1 MRNRSKSIKL
11 FDLIILILNI
21 AISIIIIYLL
31 INQPQTTYIFQYI
44 NPISSL
50 PIIPLIITSILIFI
64 ITYNKKTNYT
74 IKYIISLLPTFTL
87 LLILIKS
94 NNYIEQSLVS
104 LIWFAFQTFLL
115 KKNYF
120 NIYELYIYGILI
132 SIFIVIN
139 PLFILLLISLYITI
153 LFKDIINIKKI
164 ISPILGFITMSI
176 LIYTIDYT
184 FLNQYFF
191 NNLKLSL
198 SEWNFSKVSYKMIG
212 IIVFAIS
219 SCVAIYPWMQKQ
231 LVIIRRQ
238 TWIIIIEIILMI
250 LMSTLLP
257 LKNYE
262 TALLMYIWL
271 LSMSLQKIIIKDELT
286 WRKIIYQIMIVVVSG
301 YWVVMGRVGGV
312 RGPINKFISLYWTT
326 Y

>member
-50 PIIPLIITSILIFI
+50 PIIPFIITTILIFI

-115 KKNYF
+115 KKKYF

-132 SIFIVIN
+132 SMFIVIN

-198 SEWNFSKVSYKMIG
+198 SEWNFSQVSYKMIG
-212 IIVFAIS
+212 IIAFAII
-219 SCVAIYPWMQKQ
+219 SCIAIYPWMQKQ

-250 LMSTLLP
+250 LMATLLP

-271 LSMSLQKIIIKDELT
+271 LSMSLQKIIIKDKLT
-286 WRKIIYQIMIVVVSG
+286 WRRIMYQMMIAVVSG
-301 YWVVMGRVGGV
+301 YWVVMGRVWG
-312 RGPINKFISLYWTT
+312 
-326 Y
+326 

>member
-21 AISIIIIYLL
+21 AISIIIIYIL
-31 INQPQTTYIFQYI
+31 INQPQITYIFHYI

-50 PIIPLIITSILIFI
+50 PIIPFIITSILIFI

-198 SEWNFSKVSYKMIG
+198 SEWNFSQVSYKMIG
-212 IIVFAIS
+212 IIAFAII
-219 SCVAIYPWMQKQ
+219 SCIAIYPWMQKQ

-250 LMSTLLP
+250 LMATLLP

-286 WRKIIYQIMIVVVSG
+286 WRRIMYQMMIVVVSG
-301 YWVVMGRVGGV
+301 YWVVMGRVGG
-312 RGPINKFISLYWTT
+312 
-326 Y
+326 

>member
-50 PIIPLIITSILIFI
+50 PIIPFIITSILIFI

-74 IKYIISLLPTFTL
+74 IKYIISILPTFTL

-132 SIFIVIN
+132 SMFIVIN

-286 WRKIIYQIMIVVVSG
+286 WRRIIYQMMIVVVSG
-301 YWVVMGRVGGV
+301 YWVVMGRVGG
-312 RGPINKFISLYWTT
+312 
-326 Y
+326 

>member
-21 AISIIIIYLL
+21 AISIIIIYIL
-31 INQPQTTYIFQYI
+31 INQPQITYIFHYI

-50 PIIPLIITSILIFI
+50 PIIPFIITSILIFI

-74 IKYIISLLPTFTL
+74 IKYIITLLPIFTL

-212 IIVFAIS
+212 IIVFAII
-219 SCVAIYPWMQKQ
+219 SCIAIYPWMQKQ

-250 LMSTLLP
+250 LMATLLP

-271 LSMSLQKIIIKDELT
+271 LSMSLQKIIIKDKLT
-286 WRKIIYQIMIVVVSG
+286 WRRIMYQMMVVMISG
-301 YWVVMGRVGGV
+301 YWVVMGRVGG
-312 RGPINKFISLYWTT
+312 
-326 Y
+326 

>member
-21 AISIIIIYLL
+21 AISIIIIYIL
-31 INQPQTTYIFQYI
+31 INQPQITYIFHYI
-44 NPISSL
+44 NSISSL
-50 PIIPLIITSILIFI
+50 PIIPFIITSILIFI

-198 SEWNFSKVSYKMIG
+198 SEWNFSQVSYKMIG
-212 IIVFAIS
+212 IIAFAII
-219 SCVAIYPWMQKQ
+219 SCIAIYPWMQKQ

-250 LMSTLLP
+250 LMATLLP

-271 LSMSLQKIIIKDELT
+271 LSMSLQKIIIKDKLT
-286 WRKIIYQIMIVVVSG
+286 WRRIMYQMMIAVVSG
-301 YWVVMGRVGGV
+301 YWVVMGRVGG
-312 RGPINKFISLYWTT
+312 
-326 Y
+326 

>member
-50 PIIPLIITSILIFI
+50 PIIPFIITSILIFI

-74 IKYIISLLPTFTL
+74 IKYIITLLPIFTL

-115 KKNYF
+115 KKKYF

-212 IIVFAIS
+212 IIVFAII
-219 SCVAIYPWMQKQ
+219 SCIAIYPWMQKQ

-250 LMSTLLP
+250 LMATLLP

-286 WRKIIYQIMIVVVSG
+286 WRRIMYQMMILVVSG
-301 YWVVMGRVGGV
+301 YWVVMGRVGG
-312 RGPINKFISLYWTT
+312 
-326 Y
+326 

>member
-21 AISIIIIYLL
+21 AISIIIIYIL
-31 INQPQTTYIFQYI
+31 INQPQITYIFHYI
-44 NPISSL
+44 NSISSL
-50 PIIPLIITSILIFI
+50 PIIPFIITSILIFI

-198 SEWNFSKVSYKMIG
+198 SEWNFSQVSYKMIG
-212 IIVFAIS
+212 IIAFAII
-219 SCVAIYPWMQKQ
+219 SCIAIYPWMQKQ

-250 LMSTLLP
+250 LMATLLP

-271 LSMSLQKIIIKDELT
+271 LSMSLQKIIIKDKLT
-286 WRKIIYQIMIVVVSG
+286 WRRIMYQMMIAVVSG
-301 YWVVMGRVGGV
+301 YWVVMGRVWG
-312 RGPINKFISLYWTT
+312 
-326 Y
+326 

>member
-1 MRNRSKSIKL
+1 
-11 FDLIILILNI
+11 
-21 AISIIIIYLL
+21 
-31 INQPQTTYIFQYI
+31 
-44 NPISSL
+44 
-50 PIIPLIITSILIFI
+50 
-64 ITYNKKTNYT
+64 
-74 IKYIISLLPTFTL
+74 
-87 LLILIKS
+87 
-94 NNYIEQSLVS
+94 
-104 LIWFAFQTFLL
+104 
-115 KKNYF
+115 
-120 NIYELYIYGILI
+120 
-132 SIFIVIN
+132 
-139 PLFILLLISLYITI
+139 
-153 LFKDIINIKKI
+153 
-164 ISPILGFITMSI
+164 MSI

>member
-31 INQPQTTYIFQYI
+31 INQPQITYIFHYI
-44 NPISSL
+44 NSISSL
-50 PIIPLIITSILIFI
+50 PIIPFIITSILIFI

-198 SEWNFSKVSYKMIG
+198 SEWNFSQVSYKMIG
-212 IIVFAIS
+212 IIAFAII
-219 SCVAIYPWMQKQ
+219 SCIAIYPWMQKQ

-250 LMSTLLP
+250 LMATLLP

-271 LSMSLQKIIIKDELT
+271 LSMSLQKIIIKDKLT
-286 WRKIIYQIMIVVVSG
+286 WRRIMYQMMIAVVSG
-301 YWVVMGRVGGV
+301 YWVVMGRVWG
-312 RGPINKFISLYWTT
+312 
-326 Y
+326 

>member
-31 INQPQTTYIFQYI
+31 INQPQITYIFHYI

-50 PIIPLIITSILIFI
+50 PIIPFIITSILIFI

-198 SEWNFSKVSYKMIG
+198 SEWNFSQVSYKMIG
-212 IIVFAIS
+212 IIAFAII
-219 SCVAIYPWMQKQ
+219 SCIAIYPWMQKQ

-250 LMSTLLP
+250 LMATLLP

-271 LSMSLQKIIIKDELT
+271 LSMSLQKIIIKDKLT
-286 WRKIIYQIMIVVVSG
+286 WRRIMYQMMIAVVSG
-301 YWVVMGRVGGV
+301 YWVVMGRVWG
-312 RGPINKFISLYWTT
+312 
-326 Y
+326 

>member
-21 AISIIIIYLL
+21 AISIIIIYIL
-31 INQPQTTYIFQYI
+31 INQPQITYIFHYI
-44 NPISSL
+44 NSISSL
-50 PIIPLIITSILIFI
+50 PIIPFIITSILIFI

-198 SEWNFSKVSYKMIG
+198 SEWNFSQVSYKMIG
-212 IIVFAIS
+212 IIAFAII
-219 SCVAIYPWMQKQ
+219 SCIAIYPWMQKQ

-250 LMSTLLP
+250 LMATLLP

-271 LSMSLQKIIIKDELT
+271 LSMSLQKIIIKDKLT
-286 WRKIIYQIMIVVVSG
+286 WRRIMYQMMIAVVSG
-301 YWVVMGRVGGV
+301 YWVVMDGV
-312 RGPINKFISLYWTT
+312 WG
-326 Y
+326 

>member
-21 AISIIIIYLL
+21 AISIIIIYIL
-31 INQPQTTYIFQYI
+31 INQPQITYIFHYI
-44 NPISSL
+44 NSISSL
-50 PIIPLIITSILIFI
+50 PIIPFIITSILIFI

-212 IIVFAIS
+212 IIVFAII
-219 SCVAIYPWMQKQ
+219 SCIAIYPWMQKQ

-250 LMSTLLP
+250 LMATLLP

-271 LSMSLQKIIIKDELT
+271 LSMSLQKIIIKDKLT
-286 WRKIIYQIMIVVVSG
+286 WRRIMYQMMIAVVSG
-301 YWVVMGRVGGV
+301 YWVVMGRVWG
-312 RGPINKFISLYWTT
+312 
-326 Y
+326 

>member
-21 AISIIIIYLL
+21 AISIIIIYIL
-31 INQPQTTYIFQYI
+31 INQPQITYIFHYI
-44 NPISSL
+44 NSISSL
-50 PIIPLIITSILIFI
+50 PIIPFIITSILIFI

-198 SEWNFSKVSYKMIG
+198 SEWNFSQVSYKMIG
-212 IIVFAIS
+212 IIAFAII
-219 SCVAIYPWMQKQ
+219 SCIAIYPWMQKQ

-250 LMSTLLP
+250 LMATLLP

-286 WRKIIYQIMIVVVSG
+286 WRRIMYQMMVVMISG
-301 YWVVMGRVGGV
+301 YWVVMGRVGG
-312 RGPINKFISLYWTT
+312 
-326 Y
+326 

>member
-120 NIYELYIYGILI
+120 NIYGLYIYGILI

-286 WRKIIYQIMIVVVSG
+286 WRRIMYQMMIVVVSG
-301 YWVVMGRVGGV
+301 YWVVMGRVWG
-312 RGPINKFISLYWTT
+312 
-326 Y
+326 

>member
-50 PIIPLIITSILIFI
+50 PIIPFIITSILIFI

-198 SEWNFSKVSYKMIG
+198 SEWNFSQVSYKMIG
-212 IIVFAIS
+212 IIAFAII
-219 SCVAIYPWMQKQ
+219 SCIAIYPWMQKQ

-238 TWIIIIEIILMI
+238 TWIIIIEIILML

-271 LSMSLQKIIIKDELT
+271 LSMRLQKIIIKDELT
-286 WRKIIYQIMIVVVSG
+286 WRRIMYQMMVVMISG
-301 YWVVMGRVGGV
+301 YWVVMGRVWG
-312 RGPINKFISLYWTT
+312 
-326 Y
+326 

>member
-31 INQPQTTYIFQYI
+31 INQPKTTYIFQYI

-50 PIIPLIITSILIFI
+50 PIIPFIITSILIFI

-74 IKYIISLLPTFTL
+74 IKYIISILPTFTL

-132 SIFIVIN
+132 SMFIVIN

-250 LMSTLLP
+250 LMATLLP

-271 LSMSLQKIIIKDELT
+271 LSMSLQKIIIKGESA
-286 WRKIIYQIMIVVVSG
+286 WRRIIYQILIVVVSG
-301 YWVVMGRVGGV
+301 YWVVMGRVEG
-312 RGPINKFISLYWTT
+312 
-326 Y
+326 

>member
-21 AISIIIIYLL
+21 AISIIIIYIL
-31 INQPQTTYIFQYI
+31 INQPQITYIFHYI

-50 PIIPLIITSILIFI
+50 PIIPFIITSILIFI

-198 SEWNFSKVSYKMIG
+198 SEWNFSQVSYKMIG
-212 IIVFAIS
+212 IIAFAII
-219 SCVAIYPWMQKQ
+219 SCIAIYPWMQKQ

-238 TWIIIIEIILMI
+238 TWIIIIEITLML
-250 LMSTLLP
+250 LMATLLP

-271 LSMSLQKIIIKDELT
+271 LSMSLQKIIIKDKLT
-286 WRKIIYQIMIVVVSG
+286 WRRIMYQMMIAVVSG
-301 YWVVMGRVGGV
+301 YWVVMGRVWG
-312 RGPINKFISLYWTT
+312 
-326 Y
+326 

>member
-21 AISIIIIYLL
+21 AISIIIIYIL
-31 INQPQTTYIFQYI
+31 INQPQITYIFHYI

-50 PIIPLIITSILIFI
+50 PIIPFIITSILIFI

-132 SIFIVIN
+132 SMFIVIN

-198 SEWNFSKVSYKMIG
+198 SEWNFSQVSYKMIG
-212 IIVFAIS
+212 IIAFAII
-219 SCVAIYPWMQKQ
+219 SCIAIYPWMQKQ

-250 LMSTLLP
+250 LMATLLP

-286 WRKIIYQIMIVVVSG
+286 WRRIMYQMMIAVVSG
-301 YWVVMGRVGGV
+301 YWVVMGRVWG
-312 RGPINKFISLYWTT
+312 
-326 Y
+326 

>member
-50 PIIPLIITSILIFI
+50 PIIPFIITSILIFI

-198 SEWNFSKVSYKMIG
+198 SEWNFSQVSYKMIG
-212 IIVFAIS
+212 IIAFAII
-219 SCVAIYPWMQKQ
+219 SCIAIYPWMQKQ

-271 LSMSLQKIIIKDELT
+271 LSMSLQKIIIKDKLT
-286 WRKIIYQIMIVVVSG
+286 WRRIMYQMMIAVVSG
-301 YWVVMGRVGGV
+301 YWVVMGRVWG
-312 RGPINKFISLYWTT
+312 
-326 Y
+326 

>member
-31 INQPQTTYIFQYI
+31 INQPQITYIFQYI

-50 PIIPLIITSILIFI
+50 PIIPFIITSILIFI

-198 SEWNFSKVSYKMIG
+198 SEWNFSQVSYKMIG
-212 IIVFAIS
+212 IIAFAII
-219 SCVAIYPWMQKQ
+219 SCIAIYPWMQKQ

-271 LSMSLQKIIIKDELT
+271 LSMSLQKIIIKDKLT
-286 WRKIIYQIMIVVVSG
+286 WRRIMYQMMIAVVSG
-301 YWVVMGRVGGV
+301 YWVVMGRVWG
-312 RGPINKFISLYWTT
+312 
-326 Y
+326 

>member
-21 AISIIIIYLL
+21 AISIIIIYIL
-31 INQPQTTYIFQYI
+31 INQPQITYIFHYI

-50 PIIPLIITSILIFI
+50 PIIPFIITSILIFI

-198 SEWNFSKVSYKMIG
+198 SEWNFSQVSYKMIG
-212 IIVFAIS
+212 IIAFAII
-219 SCVAIYPWMQKQ
+219 SCIAIYPWMQKQ

-250 LMSTLLP
+250 LMATLLP

-286 WRKIIYQIMIVVVSG
+286 WRRIMYQMMIAVVSG
-301 YWVVMGRVGGV
+301 YWVVMGRVWG
-312 RGPINKFISLYWTT
+312 
-326 Y
+326 

>member
-21 AISIIIIYLL
+21 AISIIIIYIL
-31 INQPQTTYIFQYI
+31 INQPQITYIFHYI

-50 PIIPLIITSILIFI
+50 PIIPFIITSILIFI

-198 SEWNFSKVSYKMIG
+198 SEWNFSQVSYKMIG
-212 IIVFAIS
+212 IIAFAII
-219 SCVAIYPWMQKQ
+219 SCIAIYPWMQKQ

-250 LMSTLLP
+250 LMATLLP

-286 WRKIIYQIMIVVVSG
+286 WRRIMYQMMIVVVSG
-301 YWVVMGRVGGV
+301 YWVVMGRVWG
-312 RGPINKFISLYWTT
+312 
-326 Y
+326 

>member
-31 INQPQTTYIFQYI
+31 INQPKITYIFHYI
-44 NPISSL
+44 NSISSL
-50 PIIPLIITSILIFI
+50 PIIPFIITSILIFI

-212 IIVFAIS
+212 IIVFAII
-219 SCVAIYPWMQKQ
+219 SCIAIYPWMQKQ

-250 LMSTLLP
+250 LMATLLP

-286 WRKIIYQIMIVVVSG
+286 WRRIMYQMMIAVVSG
-301 YWVVMGRVGGV
+301 YWVVMGRVWG
-312 RGPINKFISLYWTT
+312 
-326 Y
+326 

>member
-21 AISIIIIYLL
+21 AISIIIIYIL
-31 INQPQTTYIFQYI
+31 INQPQITYIFHYI
-44 NPISSL
+44 NSISSL
-50 PIIPLIITSILIFI
+50 PIIPFIITSILIFI

-74 IKYIISLLPTFTL
+74 IKYIISILPTFTL

-132 SIFIVIN
+132 SMFIVIN

-286 WRKIIYQIMIVVVSG
+286 WRRIIYQMMIVVVSG
-301 YWVVMGRVGGV
+301 YWVVMGRVGG
-312 RGPINKFISLYWTT
+312 
-326 Y
+326 

>member
-31 INQPQTTYIFQYI
+31 INQPKTTYIFHYI

-50 PIIPLIITSILIFI
+50 PIIPFIITSILIFI

-74 IKYIISLLPTFTL
+74 IKYIISILPTFTL

-198 SEWNFSKVSYKMIG
+198 SEWNFSQVSYKMIG
-212 IIVFAIS
+212 IIAFAII
-219 SCVAIYPWMQKQ
+219 SCIAIYPWMQKQ

-250 LMSTLLP
+250 LMATLLP

-286 WRKIIYQIMIVVVSG
+286 WRRIIYQMMIVVVSG
-301 YWVVMGRVGGV
+301 YWVVMGRVGG
-312 RGPINKFISLYWTT
+312 
-326 Y
+326 

>member
-50 PIIPLIITSILIFI
+50 PIIPFIITSILIFI

-74 IKYIISLLPTFTL
+74 IKYIITLLPIFTL

-115 KKNYF
+115 KKKYF

-132 SIFIVIN
+132 SMFIVIN

-250 LMSTLLP
+250 LMATLLP

-286 WRKIIYQIMIVVVSG
+286 WRRIIYQMMIVVVSG
-301 YWVVMGRVGGV
+301 YWVVMGRVGG
-312 RGPINKFISLYWTT
+312 
-326 Y
+326 

>member
-31 INQPQTTYIFQYI
+31 INRPQTTYIFQYI

-50 PIIPLIITSILIFI
+50 PIIPFIITTILIFI

-115 KKNYF
+115 KKKYF

-238 TWIIIIEIILMI
+238 TWIIIIEIILML
-250 LMSTLLP
+250 LMATLLP

-286 WRKIIYQIMIVVVSG
+286 WRRIMYQMMILVVSG
-301 YWVVMGRVGGV
+301 YWVVMGRVGG
-312 RGPINKFISLYWTT
+312 
-326 Y
+326 

>member
-31 INQPQTTYIFQYI
+31 INQPKTTYIFHYI

-50 PIIPLIITSILIFI
+50 PIIPFIITSILIFI

-132 SIFIVIN
+132 SMFIVIN

-238 TWIIIIEIILMI
+238 TWIIIIEIILML
-250 LMSTLLP
+250 LMATLLP

-286 WRKIIYQIMIVVVSG
+286 WRRIIYQMMIVVVSG
-301 YWVVMGRVGGV
+301 YWVVMGRVEG
-312 RGPINKFISLYWTT
+312 
-326 Y
+326 

>member
-31 INQPQTTYIFQYI
+31 INQPKTTYIFQYI

-50 PIIPLIITSILIFI
+50 PIIPFIITSILIFI

-198 SEWNFSKVSYKMIG
+198 SEWNFSQVSYKMIG
-212 IIVFAIS
+212 IIAFAII
-219 SCVAIYPWMQKQ
+219 SCIAIYPWMQKQ

-301 YWVVMGRVGGV
+301 YWVVMGRVEG
-312 RGPINKFISLYWTT
+312 
-326 Y
+326 

>member
-50 PIIPLIITSILIFI
+50 PIIPFIITSILIFI

-74 IKYIISLLPTFTL
+74 IKYIISILPTFTL

-132 SIFIVIN
+132 SMFIVIN

-238 TWIIIIEIILMI
+238 TWIIIIEIILML
-250 LMSTLLP
+250 LMATLLP

-286 WRKIIYQIMIVVVSG
+286 WRRIIYQMMIVVVSG
-301 YWVVMGRVGGV
+301 YWVVMDGV
-312 RGPINKFISLYWTT
+312 WG
-326 Y
+326 

>member
-31 INQPQTTYIFQYI
+31 INQPKITYIFHYI
-44 NPISSL
+44 NSISSL
-50 PIIPLIITSILIFI
+50 PIIPFIITSILIFI

-74 IKYIISLLPTFTL
+74 IKYIITLLPIFTL

-198 SEWNFSKVSYKMIG
+198 SEWNFSQVSYKMIG
-212 IIVFAIS
+212 IIAFAII
-219 SCVAIYPWMQKQ
+219 SCIAIYPWMQKQ

-250 LMSTLLP
+250 LMATLLP

-286 WRKIIYQIMIVVVSG
+286 WRRIMYQMMIAVVSG
-301 YWVVMGRVGGV
+301 YWVVMGRVWG
-312 RGPINKFISLYWTT
+312 
-326 Y
+326 

>member
-31 INQPQTTYIFQYI
+31 INQPKITYIFKYI
-44 NPISSL
+44 KPINSL
-50 PIIPLIITSILIFI
+50 PIIPFIITTILIFI

-87 LLILIKS
+87 LLILIES

-250 LMSTLLP
+250 LMATLLP

-286 WRKIIYQIMIVVVSG
+286 WRRIMYQMMIAVVSG
-301 YWVVMGRVGGV
+301 YWVVMGRVWG
-312 RGPINKFISLYWTT
+312 
-326 Y
+326 